1 MSRQQMLW
9 HRFVTSTGFICLAA
23 SFMLMS
29 AGVQTVSAE
38 AGDEANMSMDLTL
51 GAAPERAATAP
62 PNVAPVVSIDDKEA
76 LARPGIGGV
85 ETQPGV
91 IVLNTR
97 GYHYGRRP
105 GDLNPAAL
113 NLEGRRQN

>member
-9 HRFVTSTGFICLAA
+9 HRFATSTGLICLAA
-23 SFMLMS
+23 SFILMS
-29 AGVQTVSAE
+29 AGVQAVSAE
-38 AGDEANMSMDLTL
+38 AGDETNMSMDPTL
-51 GAAPERAATAP
+51 EAALERAVKAP
-62 PNVAPVVSIDDKEA
+62 PKVAPIVSIDDKEA

-91 IVLNTR
+91 IVFNTR
-97 GYHYGRRP
+97 GYNYGRRP

-113 NLEGRRQN
+113 NLEGRTQN